1 LEPFGLQSSSS
12 FNSASQASANV
23 LGQDLIKLVP
33 GRTVTVDELSLN
45 SNDRL
50 TGSGTIVG
58 DVINGGI
65 IQPGNS
71 PGIIDIVGNLT
82 VAAGNSASI
91 TDGFSGNAAGTL
103 QIEIAGKGGA
113 GASNGHDQ
121 VRVTGN
127 VALAGKLRVDLLGG
141 FLPSEGDTFD
151 IITGASFTGHFDV
164 GTGLFGFGDR
174 SLYFKIEQA
183 TDRIRLV
190 ATKVSADLLLVRPDT
205 NTGADLFGQL
215 LNNAHF
221 LTSTVTFSGSVTV
234 SQFVSVNGTLSLTW
248 VPSLSVTLTDN
259 STTTVQ
265 GLTIGGAGLDVF
277 VGVGGPYQQ
286 DSNGDGRV
294 TAADTPN
301 ANAVGLSASNIN
313 FGLALLRPASGSGSN
328 YTALSLTAATA
339 GLVGIVAINAE
350 AKNLSVSPRE
360 TSASGVA
367 PPYPHS
373 TQRSTCIRSDASM
386 A

>member
-1 LEPFGLQSSSS
+1 MVETLRAANGPPGPVGDQVVSSDSNSSLEPFGLQSSSS

-151 IITGASFTGHFDV
+151 IITGTSFTGHFDV

-221 LTSTVTFSGSVTV
+221 LTV
-234 SQFVSVNGTLSLTW
+234 L
-248 VPSLSVTLTDN
+248 
-259 STTTVQ
+259 
-265 GLTIGGAGLDVF
+265 
-277 VGVGGPYQQ
+277 
-286 DSNGDGRV
+286 
-294 TAADTPN
+294 
-301 ANAVGLSASNIN
+301 
-313 FGLALLRPASGSGSN
+313 
-328 YTALSLTAATA
+328 
-339 GLVGIVAINAE
+339 
-350 AKNLSVSPRE
+350 
-360 TSASGVA
+360 
-367 PPYPHS
+367 
-373 TQRSTCIRSDASM
+373 
-386 A
+386 